1 MDQSYLAL
9 LTEKSNL
16 RIAYDQMEHKFM
28 TRELKLKEVI
38 RRNSEKAN
46 RRLSLYANLC
56 ISAVSVAVTVFAL
69 MVVLLLK

>member
-1 MDQSYLAL
+1 
-9 LTEKSNL
+9 
-16 RIAYDQMEHKFM
+16 MEHKFM

-56 ISAVSVAVTVFAL
+56 ISAISVAVTVFAL